1 MKGKGLAHLFI
12 VEATIRSGSRLTASD
27 PVRIDRKASRTRPDL
42 YFGRMPRTVQRPS
55 LLLALTPLVVLVLL
69 LALNVLVFGD
79 SGLEG
84 PNQLA
89 LLASAAVAA
98 IIGQRQGHSI
108 GVLLEHA
115 YDSIRTAMGAILI
128 LLMIGALAATWL
140 LAGIVPAMIH
150 HGLLIIAP
158 GYFLLAA
165 AVASALVSL
174 ATGSS
179 WSTAATVGIALMG
192 IGSALGIPAGWVAG
206 AVISGAYFGDK
217 MSPLSD
223 TTNLAPAVAG
233 AELFGHI
240 RYMAVTTVP
249 SLLIALLVFGIAGLF
264 LDAKGDPS
272 GLQEVHTALTERFR
286 IGWWSYLVPAAVI
299 VLIYRKVPALPALFA
314 GTLLGALFALLF
326 QSDLLHDLAGGAS
339 AQALYR
345 TVIGAMGTGVS
356 IGTGNAQVDELLSA
370 GGMAGMMGTVW
381 LILCAM
387 TFGGIMERT
396 GALERITASLTGLV
410 KGEGSLVA
418 TTAASCVLTN
428 VSASDQYL
436 SIVVPGRMFAPLFKA
451 RGLDPRVLSRTL
463 EDAGTVTSALV
474 PWNTCGAYMATVL
487 GVATIDYLPYAV
499 FNLVSPVMTVLVA
512 VMGYRMLRLPR

>member
-1 MKGKGLAHLFI
+1 M
-12 VEATIRSGSRLTASD
+12 
-27 PVRIDRKASRTRPDL
+27 
-42 YFGRMPRTVQRPS
+42 
-55 LLLALTPLVVLVLL
+55 

-79 SGLEG
+79 AGLDG

-89 LLASAAVAA
+89 LLGAAAVAA
-98 IIGQRQGHSI
+98 LLGVRQGHAIS
-108 GVLLEHA
+108 GLLEHA

-128 LLMIGALAATWL
+128 LLMIGALASTWL

-150 HGLLIIAP
+150 HGLLLIAP

-165 AVASALVSL
+165 ALASSFVSL

-192 IGSALGIPAGWVAG
+192 IGTTLGIPAGWVAG

-240 RYMAVTTVP
+240 RYMVITTVP
-249 SLLIALLVFGIAGLF
+249 SLGIALLVFGIAGLF
-264 LDAKGDPS
+264 LDANGDPS
-272 GLQEVHTALTERFR
+272 GLQEVHNALTARFR

-299 VLIYRKVPALPALFA
+299 VMIYRKVPALPALFV
-314 GTLLGALFALLF
+314 GTLLGALFALVF
-326 QSDLLHDLAGGAS
+326 QVDLLRELAQAEGPS
-339 AQALYR
+339 ALYR
-345 TVIGAMGTGVS
+345 TVIGAMGTGVALE
-356 IGTGNAQVDELLSA
+356 TGNAQVDELLSA
-370 GGMAGMMGTVW
+370 GGMAGMLKTIW

-396 GALERITASLTGLV
+396 GSLERITASLTRLV
-410 KGEGSLVA
+410 KGDGSLVG

-436 SIVVPGRMFAPLFKA
+436 SIVVPGRMFAPLFAA
-451 RGLDPRVLSRTL
+451 RKLDPRVLSRTL
-463 EDAGTVTSALV
+463 EDAGTVTSPLV

-512 VMGYRMLRLPR
+512 VLGYRILRLPASPTQPR

>member
-1 MKGKGLAHLFI
+1 M
-12 VEATIRSGSRLTASD
+12 AS
-27 PVRIDRKASRTRPDL
+27 PSHP
-42 YFGRMPRTVQRPS
+42 QRPT
-55 LLLALTPLVVLVLL
+55 LFLALVPLLVLVLL
-69 LALNVLVFGD
+69 LALNVVVFGD

-89 LLASAAVAA
+89 LLASAAVAVV
-98 IIGQRQGHSI
+98 IGRLRGH
-108 GVLLEHA
+108 GVGALLEHA

-128 LLMIGALAATWL
+128 LLMIGALASTWL

-158 GYFLLAA
+158 GYFLVAA
-165 AVASALVSL
+165 AVASALVSI

-192 IGSALGIPAGWVAG
+192 IGSALGIPPGWVAG

-217 MSPLSD
+217 VSPLSD

-233 AELFGHI
+233 SELFGHI
-240 RYMAVTTVP
+240 RYMLITTVP
-249 SLLIALLVFGIAGLF
+249 SLGIALVVFAVAGLF
-264 LDAKGDPS
+264 LDVNGDPQ
-272 GLQEVHTALTERFR
+272 GLEAVHAALTGRFR
-286 IGWWSYLVPAAVI
+286 IGWWSYLVPAVVI

-314 GTLLGALFALLF
+314 GTLLGALFALVF
-326 QSDLLHDLAGGAS
+326 QSQLLRDLAGGGS
-339 AQALYR
+339 AADAYR

-356 IGTGNAQVDELLSA
+356 ITTGNAQVDELLGS
-370 GGMAGMMGTVW
+370 GGMSGMLGTVW

-396 GALERITASLTGLV
+396 GALERITASLAGLV
-410 KGEGSLVA
+410 RGDGSLVA
-418 TTAASCVLTN
+418 TTAASCVVTN

-436 SIVVPGRMFAPLFKA
+436 SIVVPGRMFAPMFRA

-463 EDAGTVTSALV
+463 EDAGTVTSPLV

-499 FNLVSPVMTVLVA
+499 FNLVSPLMTVLVA
-512 VMGYRMLRLPR
+512 VAGHRILRVRS

>member
-1 MKGKGLAHLFI
+1 MSAPP
-12 VEATIRSGSRLTASD
+12 AR
-27 PVRIDRKASRTRPDL
+27 
-42 YFGRMPRTVQRPS
+42 RPS
-55 LLLALTPLVVLVLL
+55 LIVALLPLLLLMAL
-69 LALNVLVFGD
+69 LALNVAVFGD

-89 LLASAAVAA
+89 LLGAAAFAAVL
-98 IIGQRQGHSI
+98 GMRQGHAI
-108 GVLLEHA
+108 TDLLEHA

-128 LLMIGALAATWL
+128 LLMIGALASTWL
-140 LAGIVPAMIH
+140 IAGIVPAMIH
-150 HGLLIIAP
+150 HGLLLIAP
-158 GYFLLAA
+158 SYFLLAA
-165 AVASALVSL
+165 ALASAMISL

-192 IGSALGIPAGWVAG
+192 IGTTLGIPAGWVAG

-240 RYMAVTTVP
+240 RYMVITTVP
-249 SLLIALLVFGIAGLF
+249 SLVIALLVFALAGLF
-264 LDAKGDPS
+264 LDANGDPS
-272 GLQEVHTALTERFR
+272 GLEEVHTALTGRFS

-299 VLIYRKVPALPALFA
+299 LLIVRKVPALPALFI
-314 GTLLGALFALLF
+314 GTLLGAVFAVMFQSALLYE
-326 QSDLLHDLAGGAS
+326 LAQADTTE
-339 AQALYR
+339 ALYR
-345 TVIGAMGTGVS
+345 TVLGAMGSGVS
-356 IGTGNAQVDELLSA
+356 VVTGQAQVDELLSA
-370 GGMAGMMGTVW
+370 GGMAGMLKTIW
-381 LILCAM
+381 LIVCAM

-396 GALERITASLTGLV
+396 GSLERITASLTGLV
-410 KGEGSLVA
+410 KGDGSLVG

-436 SIVVPGRMFAPLFKA
+436 SIVVPGRMFAPLFAA
-451 RGLDPRVLSRTL
+451 RKLDPRVLSRTL
-463 EDAGTVTSALV
+463 EDAGTVTSPLV

-512 VMGYRMLRLPR
+512 VLGYRILRLP